1 VINFYSFTKRKK
13 INSRCQLRKIVVP
26 MLGSKKYIKS
36 SSKKL
41 LFNQFLRQMAEAE
54 GVKNKKYASYFT
66 S

>member
-1 VINFYSFTKRKK
+1 
-13 INSRCQLRKIVVP
+13 